1 MTRPL
6 AILSLLLFPGVA
18 FANADKIA
26 NAMKAG
32 PPELAAQ
39 ATIRDWDGSVLRKG
53 MNGWTCLPDMPR
65 TKEDDPWCVDASW
78 LNFLIALRDR
88 KDPTYTQP
96 GLAYRLTK
104 NEIVLIDP
112 DPEAFKGLPRNES
125 EGGPWVMWDNT
136 PYRHLMVPLE

>member
-1 MTRPL
+1 MKQTMTRPL

-53 MNGWTCLPDMPR
+53 MNAAGSRFSP
-65 TKEDDPWCVDASW
+65 
-78 LNFLIALRDR
+78 
-88 KDPTYTQP
+88 
-96 GLAYRLTK
+96 
-104 NEIVLIDP
+104 
-112 DPEAFKGLPRNES
+112 
-125 EGGPWVMWDNT
+125 
-136 PYRHLMVPLE
+136 